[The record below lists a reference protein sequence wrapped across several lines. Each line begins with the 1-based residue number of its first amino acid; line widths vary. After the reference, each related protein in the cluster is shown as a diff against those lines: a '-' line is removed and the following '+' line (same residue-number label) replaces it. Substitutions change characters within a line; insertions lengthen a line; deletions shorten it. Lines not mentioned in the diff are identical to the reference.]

1 MLERCAE
8 QTGIRIRANYH
19 GLKAD
24 DFKEWKAGL
33 ARYKANLGPVQKA
46 EIAKKSRTAVMATRK
61 YACEICNVNFTDSCE
76 LNIHKTYKKYLDTAA
91 GTYKVNKNVLAQ
103 KFHCKTC
110 DQSLRDA
117 PKLEHHQTTQKH
129 IDKVAAAAKSMK
141 SSP

>member
-1 MLERCAE
+1 M
-8 QTGIRIRANYH
+8 
-19 GLKAD
+19 
-24 DFKEWKAGL
+24 
-33 ARYKANLGPVQKA
+33 
-46 EIAKKSRTAVMATRK
+46 RTQHPQ
-61 YACEICNVNFTDSCE
+61 D
-76 LNIHKTYKKYLDTAA
+76 LQKYLDTAA

-117 PKLEHHQTTQKH
+117 PTLEHHQTTQKH